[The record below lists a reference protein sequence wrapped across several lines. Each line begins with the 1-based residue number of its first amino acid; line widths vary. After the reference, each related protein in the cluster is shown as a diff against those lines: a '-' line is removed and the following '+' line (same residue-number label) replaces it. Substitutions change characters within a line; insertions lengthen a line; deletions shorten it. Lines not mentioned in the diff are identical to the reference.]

1 MNSEEQSQF
10 DKDYNRHVKLLK
22 LQGKAPKTVKSY
34 SHAVRRVSKHFDC
47 HLKELTPD
55 QLQDYFA
62 QLVETHSW
70 STVKIERIGLQF
82 FWRHV
87 LKKDWK
93 WIDIVKPP
101 QVKTIPDILSVS
113 EIERLI
119 AATRK
124 LRYRVFLLVVYSMG
138 LRLNEALSLQ
148 VSDIDAERG
157 LIHIRRGKGAKDR
170 MLPLPDLTLTALR
183 KLWTKHRHPYL
194 LFPNPV
200 GSPERIQQAKTHMNQ
215 GGAQQA
221 MKRVVEECGI
231 KKKSQF
237 IIYATAGPLTFL
249 NAA

>member
-1 MNSEEQSQF
+1 MNSEQQSRF
-10 DKDYNRHVKLLK
+10 DKDYEQHVKLLK
-22 LQGKAPKTVKSY
+22 LQGKAAKTIKSY

-47 HLKELTPD
+47 HLDELTPE

-101 QVKTIPDILSVS
+101 QVKTIPDILTLS

-148 VSDIDAERG
+148 VSDIDAERA
-157 LIHIRRGKGAKDR
+157 LVHVRRGKGVKDR
-170 MLPLPDLTLTALR
+170 MVPLPDLTLKALR
-183 KLWTKHRHPYL
+183 TLWTKHRHPDL

-200 GSPERIQQAKTHMNQ
+200 GSPERIAQAKTHRDQ

-221 MKRVVEECGI
+221 MRRVVEECHI
-231 KKKSQF
+231 KKKCPF
-237 IIYATAGPLTFL
+237 TIFATAGPRTFL
-249 NAA
+249 NAV